1 MNRYNFDQMIDRRN
15 TDCVKYDGLQDVF
28 GCATC
33 CRCGWPIWSSGSPE
47 VQEAARKCC
56 EQGIFGYTFRSDDG
70 KDAFRNWVKQRYRWE
85 VKEEWL
91 SSSPGIVTSL
101 AISVRAFT
109 KSGDKVMIM
118 TPVYPPLH
126 AVVKDN
132 GRELVCCPLIRDTE
146 KYVIDWNA
154 WNRGYKRSENAHSV

>member
-28 GCATC
+28 GCADLLPMWVADMDF
-33 CRCGWPIWSSGSPE
+33 RVPPE

-109 KSGDKVMIM
+109 TYG
-118 TPVYPPLH
+118 
-126 AVVKDN
+126 
-132 GRELVCCPLIRDTE
+132 
-146 KYVIDWNA
+146 
-154 WNRGYKRSENAHSV
+154 